1 MNQHEQ
7 QAHDDEAARTLML
20 AGEIRVLMG
29 KLKRRL
35 REEVYPGDFTA
46 SQMSVLSRLER
57 EGPATVTALAL
68 AEGVR
73 PQSIGATVAVLT
85 AAGMVSGA
93 PDPAD
98 GRQTILSLTT
108 ACREWVSA
116 ARSAREDWLFRSIN
130 TKLSAEEQATLAVSI
145 KLLSRLVDA

>member
-7 QAHDDEAARTLML
+7 HAHDETVRALVL
-20 AGEIRVLMG
+20 AGELRVLLG

-35 REEVYPGDFTA
+35 REEVHPGDFTA

-57 EGPATVTALAL
+57 EGPATVTALAV

-73 PQSIGATVAVLT
+73 PQSIGATVAMLT

-116 ARSAREDWLFRSIN
+116 ARAAREDWLFRGIS
-130 TKLSAEEQATLAVSI
+130 TKLSAEEQATLSVSI
-145 KLLSRLVDA
+145 KLLSRLVDG